1 MADNDTTKRLATLEA
16 EISALRER
24 LRALEEPNT
33 RELVKTLRE
42 QVAALTSERE
52 RLLQTIDRLQAE
64 RIRPSPAQLVDSFRK
79 AMDGLR
85 SSLEPKPGERIGYTV
100 SHFDV
105 DLKSFISVDKR
116 DQTVRMVLP
125 EPGEQFPAETLST
138 IRFVFQTVAKP
149 EPPDQNLV
157 EVPMVLGLSRE
168 AAIVAL
174 TRATLK
180 PGTISEESSPSP
192 AGTVVRQ
199 TPDAGDL
206 VPVEA
211 AVDLVVARKP
221 LVEVPNLLKLKQ
233 TDAEARL
240 QESNL
245 NLGAITE
252 EVSKADPG
260 TVIRQS
266 PEAGASV
273 EIGSAVDIVLARAES
288 VSVPNIVGH
297 KEGDALRLLKRARL
311 SAGQKKT
318 RQTSEGIGTILEQ
331 DPAPGTEVPP
341 GSAINYVL
349 GVAETSRV
357 PDVVNLS
364 VEKAK
369 ELIERARLVTGLVT
383 TRQHPRLDN
392 VVLNQDPDAGKEV
405 PLHTAINL
413 VVAKLWTLK
422 EIGDKIAKHPDFDKI
437 GVPLATLMARIAS
450 SQFNSPEKLQQV
462 ATFPDIQLV
471 AELGLPNVRS
481 ATTLKRIIKSI
492 FL

>member
-1 MADNDTTKRLATLEA
+1 
-16 EISALRER
+16 
-24 LRALEEPNT
+24 
-33 RELVKTLRE
+33 
-42 QVAALTSERE
+42 
-52 RLLQTIDRLQAE
+52 
-64 RIRPSPAQLVDSFRK
+64 
-79 AMDGLR
+79 
-85 SSLEPKPGERIGYTV
+85 
-100 SHFDV
+100 
-105 DLKSFISVDKR
+105 
-116 DQTVRMVLP
+116 
-125 EPGEQFPAETLST
+125 
-138 IRFVFQTVAKP
+138 
-149 EPPDQNLV
+149 
-157 EVPMVLGLSRE
+157 
-168 AAIVAL
+168 
-174 TRATLK
+174 
-180 PGTISEESSPSP
+180 
-192 AGTVVRQ
+192 
-199 TPDAGDL
+199 